1 MKEHKQHPTMDKQNE
16 GIQDPSEDGDPGRH
30 ERFVAVGEE
39 GEKKGLHKGKP
50 KTLIFSYPQSSEMG
64 S

>member
-1 MKEHKQHPTMDKQNE
+1 M
-16 GIQDPSEDGDPGRH
+16 SDPGRH